1 MREAGIFFN
10 LVLFMLY
17 DIIVKSIRHKLKIQ
31 IVAGNR
37 RFRQVFLAV
46 ILALLGA
53 LIFYFL
59 TYPRRVYFGNELI
72 LGNRREIEAVIGNKI
87 DSYNNSNIIIAF
99 ADGKI
104 EANFGDL
111 GVGINKEA
119 TLSNFTRSGGVWGE
133 IFAVPVQI
141 FNPKKVEPVLAV
153 DLQKFAKFWQSEI
166 GKHEKEA
173 VSATISFGGRD
184 AQIMGAR
191 EGQAVDRADLI
202 FKIKTAATSLS
213 HGPIEAV
220 AIRDEPR
227 IKEAQAQEA
236 LEKVKTLNKQK
247 IVLTFGYD
255 SWTIANEKLI
265 DILKFYE
272 NGQTEGFAAAVGF
285 GDEMVII
292 KSIKLKDSAEAKLD
306 VGLSG
311 EKIAIFIDNIAGS
324 IDRPKIDAAARFE
337 GGRIVE
343 FVSARDGQELDRQLT
358 KKLILEKISIDNASA
373 EKDIKIALPV
383 VVTKAKIEN
392 EEINSLGIKELI
404 GRGVSYF
411 GGSIPN
417 RIHNLSLG
425 AKRINGVLVKPQE
438 TFSFNGAVGGVS
450 EASGYKKAYV
460 ISAGRTILDD
470 GGGICQVSTT
480 VFRAVLAA
488 GLPIISRTA
497 HAYRVG
503 YYEQRGFKPGLD
515 ATVWSPAVDFVF
527 KNDTD
532 HYILVQTVV
541 DPANAKLQVDI
552 YGTNDGRKVE
562 VSDPVILSQTPAL
575 PDKYQDDPTLP
586 RGVVK
591 QVDFAA
597 AGAKVEF
604 GRKVYKGEALM
615 IDEKFV
621 SNYRPWQAIFL
632 VGTGG

>member
-1 MREAGIFFN
+1 M
-10 LVLFMLY
+10 
-17 DIIVKSIRHKLKIQ
+17 
-31 IVAGNR
+31 AGNQS
-37 RFRQVFLAV
+37 FRKVFLAV
-46 ILALLGA
+46 IVLALLGG

-59 TYPRRVYFGNELI
+59 AYQSRVYFGDELI
-72 LGNRREIEAVIGNKI
+72 LGNRREIEALIGDKI
-87 DSYNNSNIIIAF
+87 DFYNNSKIIIAL
-99 ADGKI
+99 ADSKI
-104 EANFGDL
+104 EATFGDL

-119 TLSNFTRSGGVWGE
+119 TLSNFARSGGVWEE

-141 FNPKKVEPVLAV
+141 FNPKKVEPVLAA
-153 DLQKFAKFWQSEI
+153 DSRKFAKFWQSEI
-166 GKHEKEA
+166 RKYEKEA
-173 VSATISFGGRD
+173 LNATVTFGGGEP
-184 AQIMGAR
+184 QIASEH
-191 EGQAVDRADLI
+191 EGYVVDRADLV
-202 FKIKTAATSLS
+202 FKIKTTVNNLS
-213 HGPIEAV
+213 HKPIEAA

-255 SWTIANEKLI
+255 SWNIANEKLI

-272 NGQTEGFAAAVGF
+272 KGQTEGFTAAGGF
-285 GDEMVII
+285 GEERVII
-292 KSIKLKDSAEAKLD
+292 KSIKLNDSLEAKLD
-306 VGLSG
+306 VGLDS

-324 IDRPKIDAAARFE
+324 IDRPKIDASARFLQ
-337 GGRIVE
+337 GRIVE
-343 FVSARDGQELDRQLT
+343 FVSAKDGQELDRRLT

-373 EKDIKIALPV
+373 QKDIKIALPV
-383 VVTKAKIEN
+383 AITKAKIEN

-438 TFSFNGAVGGVS
+438 TFSFNGAVGEVS
-450 EASGYKKAYV
+450 EADGYKKAYV

-480 VFRAVLAA
+480 VFRAVLNA

-532 HYILVQTVV
+532 HYILVQTIV

-562 VSDPVILSQTPAL
+562 VSNPVILSQTPAL

-604 GRKVYKGEALM
+604 RRKVYKGEELA

-621 SNYRPWQAIFL
+621 SNYRPWQAIYL